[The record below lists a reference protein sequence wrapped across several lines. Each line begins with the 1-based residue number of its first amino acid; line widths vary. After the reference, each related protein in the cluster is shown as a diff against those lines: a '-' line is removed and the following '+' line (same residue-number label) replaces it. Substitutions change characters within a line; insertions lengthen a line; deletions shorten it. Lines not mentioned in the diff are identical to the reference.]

1 MISRL
6 QAQDQLRQ
14 VGSLADAEIDLAGT
28 ALALA
33 ALERPEVSLDRYHDH
48 LARLTDAVAE
58 QAARSPEDVE
68 ARVAALRAVL
78 AEHYGYAG
86 DALTYDDLQNANL
99 MRVIDRRKG
108 LPVALG
114 ILYIGAARGL
124 GWDIHGLNFPGHF
137 LIRLNQAGERA
148 ILDPFNGGQT
158 RTVMELRDLLKAG
171 AGLDAE
177 LTPGH
182 YATVGNRDILLRL
195 QNNLKLRFLKSDR
208 VDKAVEVLN
217 GMLLFAPNEAGLWR
231 EAGLFQAH
239 LGNLGAAVTALEHF
253 MTLATN
259 ETLRHQT
266 ALLLQ
271 QLKTKLN

>member
-1 MISRL
+1 VISRL

-86 DALTYDDLQNANL
+86 DTLTYDDLQNANL

-177 LTPGH
+177 LTPEH

-231 EAGLFQAH
+231 EAGLFQAY

-253 MTLATN
+253 MMLATN

>member
-1 MISRL
+1 VISRL

-86 DALTYDDLQNANL
+86 DTLTYDDLQNANL

-158 RTVMELRDLLKAG
+158 RTVMVLRDLLKAG
-171 AGLDAE
+171 A
-177 LTPGH
+177 
-182 YATVGNRDILLRL
+182 
-195 QNNLKLRFLKSDR
+195 
-208 VDKAVEVLN
+208 
-217 GMLLFAPNEAGLWR
+217 
-231 EAGLFQAH
+231 
-239 LGNLGAAVTALEHF
+239 
-253 MTLATN
+253 
-259 ETLRHQT
+259 
-266 ALLLQ
+266 
-271 QLKTKLN
+271 

>member
-1 MISRL
+1 VISRL
-6 QAQDQLRQ
+6 KAQDHLRH
-14 VGSLADAEIDLAGT
+14 VGTQADAEIDLAET

-33 ALERPEVSLDRYHDH
+33 ALERPEVSLDRYRDH

-58 QAARSPEDVE
+58 QAAHSPEDVE

-114 ILYIGAARGL
+114 ILYIGTARNL

-158 RTVMELRDLLKAG
+158 RTVMELRDLL
-171 AGLDAE
+171 
-177 LTPGH
+177 
-182 YATVGNRDILLRL
+182 
-195 QNNLKLRFLKSDR
+195 
-208 VDKAVEVLN
+208 
-217 GMLLFAPNEAGLWR
+217 
-231 EAGLFQAH
+231 
-239 LGNLGAAVTALEHF
+239 
-253 MTLATN
+253 
-259 ETLRHQT
+259 
-266 ALLLQ
+266 
-271 QLKTKLN
+271 